1 MVCIANQLTLFVM
14 KETQVVKGLRVRP
27 LFILVF
33 VMKVFLRLKYK
44 STKNLLLN
52 YDLETSSVPRLIP
65 KLIQFSV
72 MKFALSEFPLFDFMS
87 QYECL
92 IGNLP
97 SDMQIKR
104 LGWISGWKFFIFLS
118 FYTKTCLPYIEHFL
132 VLLNLVVSSLV

>member
-1 MVCIANQLTLFVM
+1 M

-52 YDLETSSVPRLIP
+52 YDLETSSIPRLIP

-97 SDMQIKR
+97 
-104 LGWISGWKFFIFLS
+104 
-118 FYTKTCLPYIEHFL
+118 
-132 VLLNLVVSSLV
+132 